1 MSIPDSSITTR
12 SLMERLGI
20 TKALED
26 GITEFA
32 INRPGEYWIEA
43 GGMWRSFEN
52 PALSIQELRGLTTAM
67 AVFNK
72 TKVDRDSPIASLTL
86 PDGERCQVVM
96 PPVCTDETVSITIRK
111 PSQSRFTLADYEKSG
126 RLLPSIATIGD
137 GIANWEENLVSLM
150 EAGRFREFFELAVQ
164 HKLNIV
170 TVGGTG
176 SGKTTFSKSLIDLY
190 PATRRIFTIEDT
202 HELTTPFHRN
212 AVHLFFSAKNS
223 AKSVLAS
230 TMRMKP
236 DHIFL
241 TELRGDEAW
250 DYLMALRSGH
260 AGSVTSTHANDCA
273 GALFKIGS
281 YIKQSDVG
289 RGLDMSYIMSEVK
302 TTIDV
307 VVYFED
313 TKLKQIYYDPAE
325 KLRLLR
331 GAA

>member
-1 MSIPDSSITTR
+1 MTR
-12 SLMERLGI
+12 GLMERLGI
-20 TKALED
+20 SKALEG

-32 INRPGEYWIEA
+32 INRPGEYWIEEA
-43 GGMWRSFEN
+43 AQWRRVDH
-52 PALSIQELRGLTTAM
+52 PALTIQELRGLTTAM
-67 AVFNK
+67 AVYNK
-72 TKVDRDSPIASLTL
+72 SKVDRDSPIASLTL

-111 PSQSRFTLADYEKSG
+111 PSQSRFTLGDYEQSG
-126 RLLPSIATIGD
+126 RLMPSIATIGD
-137 GIANWEENLVSLM
+137 KIANWEEQLVSLM
-150 EAGRFREFFELAVQ
+150 QAGRFKEFFELAVT

-176 SGKTTFSKSLIDLY
+176 SGKTTFSKALIDLY
-190 PATRRIFTIEDT
+190 PASRRIFTIEDA
-202 HELTTPFHRN
+202 HELTTPYHPN
-212 AVHLFFSAKNS
+212 SVHLFFSAKNS

-260 AGSVTSTHANDCA
+260 SGSVTSIHANDCA

-307 VVYFED
+307 VVYFEN

-325 KLRLLR
+325 KLKLLR
-331 GAA
+331 GQA

>member
-1 MSIPDSSITTR
+1 MIVPDTSLTTR
-12 SLMERLGI
+12 GLMERLGI
-20 TKALED
+20 TKALEG

-43 GGMWRSFEN
+43 GGEWSCIEH
-52 PALSIQELRGLTTAM
+52 PSLTIHELRGLTTAM

-72 TKVDRDSPIASLTL
+72 SKVDRDSPIASLTL

-111 PSQSRFTLADYEKSG
+111 PSQSRFTLDDYEKSG
-126 RLLPSIATIGD
+126 RLLPAIATIGD
-137 GIANWEENLVSLM
+137 KIASWEESLVALM
-150 EAGRFREFFELAVQ
+150 EAGRFKEFFELAVKY
-164 HKLNIV
+164 KLNVV

-176 SGKTTFSKSLIDLY
+176 SGKTTFSKALIDLY
-190 PATRRIFTIEDT
+190 PPSRRIFTIEDA
-202 HELTTPFHRN
+202 HELTTPYHKN
-212 AVHLFFSAKNS
+212 AVHLFFSAKHS

-260 AGSVTSTHANDCA
+260 TGSVTSIHANDCA

-307 VVYFED
+307 VVYFEN
-313 TKLKQIYYDPAE
+313 TKLKQIYYNPAE

-331 GAA
+331 GQA